1 MKIAIFV
8 HDLHMELG
16 HSRALIEQLRNIPA
30 SDLDEIKIFTYSC
43 GDPDKMFPNLPG
55 KVQVVNAPIKNLYPF
70 LLKTLFYHWWV
81 FWMLK
86 KHNLEGFIK
95 LGIGVASLNVDV
107 VNIQFVQCQ
116 WEEAFFKLLK
126 MHLFVK
132 AYKKIMYYYFR
143 KCEEYLFTKK
153 NVKIYVLSQF
163 VYDYMRSRFNVNPD
177 RLALIYSGI
186 NLEQFKL
193 SSNERIAV
201 FNSLK
206 SEYPQLNILNPD
218 QATYLFVGAYER
230 KGLATVLSCLSN
242 LPEYQL
248 IVVGEKDATGSIL
261 FSENPKHKTVK
272 VKYTNRITDFYNIS
286 DSFFFPTMYEPFGL
300 VILEAAAM
308 GLQIITRLQEVGA
321 SELLKG
327 LAEVYF
333 IDDHK
338 GDNKIPAIQ
347 YLSREDK
354 EKIRQERLQRFKN
367 YTWVKSSEQLL
378 KFLKTSK
385 PSI

>member
-1 MKIAIFV
+1 
-8 HDLHMELG
+8 LHMELG
-16 HSRALIEQLRNIPA
+16 HSRALIEQIRNIP
-30 SDLDEIKIFTYSC
+30 SSNFDEIKIFTYSC
-43 GDPDKMFPNLPG
+43 GDPEKMFPELKG
-55 KVQVVNAPIKNLYPF
+55 KVQVVNTPIKNLYPF
-70 LLKTLFYHWWV
+70 LLKTVFYHGWV

-86 KHNLEGFIK
+86 KHKLDGFIK
-95 LGIGVASLNVDV
+95 IGIGVASLKVDV

-126 MHLFVK
+126 MNLWVR

-163 VYDYMRSRFNVNPD
+163 IYDYMRSRFNVNPE

-186 NLEQFKL
+186 NLEQFQI
-193 SSNERIAV
+193 SPHERITV

-206 SEYPQLNILNPD
+206 SAYPQLSLLNPSL
-218 QATYLFVGAYER
+218 ATYLFVGAYER
-230 KGLATVLSCLSN
+230 KGLATVLDYLGN

-248 IVVGEKDATGSIL
+248 IVVGEKDATGSIV
-261 FSENPKHKTVK
+261 FSENPNHKTVK

-327 LAEVYF
+327 LTDVYF
-333 IDDHK
+333 IDDNNGNH
-338 GDNKIPAIQ
+338 KIPDIQ
-347 YLSREDK
+347 YLSRQDK
-354 EKIRQERLQRFKN
+354 EKIRQARLERFKN

-378 KFLKTSK
+378 KFLKNSK